1 MSTQRKRHSKAA
13 PGAVPTPAPEVLSGG
28 ASDAKSLDRVIHQ
41 PVRLAMV
48 GALAV
53 NAELSFAD
61 LKTLLE
67 VSDGNLSVHARKLED
82 AGYVVCE
89 KGFVG
94 RSPRSVYRLTAAGR
108 KSLER
113 YVAHMEAVIGA
124 VRGG

>member
-1 MSTQRKRHSKAA
+1 MRVAKQAPRKRISEGTATA
-13 PGAVPTPAPEVLSGG
+13 PRLLEGG
-28 ASDAKSLDRVIHQ
+28 AEDARALDRIIHQ

-53 NAELSFAD
+53 NNELSFTD
-61 LKTLLE
+61 LKSLLE

-94 RSPRSVYRLTAAGR
+94 RSPRSLYRLTSEGR
-108 KSLER
+108 ACLDR
-113 YVAHMEAVIGA
+113 YLVHMEAVIGA
-124 VRGG
+124 VRGV